1 MNESV
6 ALSGSLGFL
15 SLGDIIQLLGSS
27 GSTGVLRLINRYAPD
42 PGFIYFIEGN
52 PVNAQNGE
60 IEGLDAL
67 YSLFGWVNGSFEFTR
82 EAILADKQINKSRMG
97 IILEGM
103 KLLDDGHIKK
113 VGPANAA
120 DKAADMKR
128 ILSKTAIVKGP
139 LVDYMYVVD
148 EEDFFDGEHIVEEGK
163 HGSWIWV
170 ILEGV
175 VDIVKEVASGTI
187 PIIRIGDGSFIGSMA
202 SFLLQGHIRTA
213 TAVAVGN
220 VQLGVLDS
228 QRLAQE
234 YAGMS
239 IEFRTFLTSL
249 DKRMKQLTERIVEYH
264 DGNVQTE
271 DILKD
276 KKALIRQGKA
286 EEQQLYAIKQ
296 GRASVVRDTENG
308 PVVLCHLY
316 KGDFFGAL
324 PFLHLGHEP
333 QGASIYGSENIK
345 IAKIEA
351 VSLQKEYNRLST
363 TFKNIVD
370 NMATC
375 MSVTADIVCRSLNSK
390 KETAEDVK
398 ASQGF

>member
-1 MNESV
+1 MNESMV
-6 ALSGSLGFL
+6 LSGSLSFL

-27 GSTGVLRLINRYAPD
+27 GSTGVLRLFNRYAPD
-42 PGFIYFIEGN
+42 PGFIFFIEGN
-52 PVNAQNGE
+52 PVNAQNGD
-60 IEGLDAL
+60 IDGLDAL

-82 EAILADKQINKSRMG
+82 EAIMADKRITKSRMG

-103 KLLDDGHIKK
+103 RLLDDGHTKK
-113 VGPANAA
+113 VGPATAA
-120 DKAADMKR
+120 DKIADMKR
-128 ILSKTAIVKGP
+128 SLSKTSIVKGP

-163 HGSWIWV
+163 HGSWMWV

-175 VDIVKEVASGTI
+175 VDIVKEVELGTI

-213 TAVAVGN
+213 SAVAVGN

-228 QRLAQE
+228 QRLAHE

-239 IEFRTFLTSL
+239 MEFRTFLSSL
-249 DKRMKQLTERIVEYH
+249 DKRLKQLSDRIVEYH
-264 DGNVQTE
+264 EGNVQTA

-276 KKALIRQGKA
+276 KNVLIRQGKKEA
-286 EEQQLYAIKQ
+286 EQLYVVKQ
-296 GRASVVRDTENG
+296 GRATVVRNSTNG

-316 KGDFFGAL
+316 KGDFFGDV
-324 PFLHLGHEP
+324 PFLYLGQEP
-333 QGASIYGSENIK
+333 EGASIYASENIK

-351 VSLQKEYNRLST
+351 TSLHTEYNRLSS
-363 TFKNIVD
+363 TFKNIVV

-375 MSVTADIVCRSLNSK
+375 MSVTADMVCSSLTSK
-390 KETAEDVK
+390 ISVPADSNVR
-398 ASQGF
+398 QGE

>member
-1 MNESV
+1 
-6 ALSGSLGFL
+6 
-15 SLGDIIQLLGSS
+15 
-27 GSTGVLRLINRYAPD
+27 
-42 PGFIYFIEGN
+42 
-52 PVNAQNGE
+52 
-60 IEGLDAL
+60 
-67 YSLFGWVNGSFEFTR
+67 
-82 EAILADKQINKSRMG
+82 
-97 IILEGM
+97 
-103 KLLDDGHIKK
+103 
-113 VGPANAA
+113 
-120 DKAADMKR
+120 
-128 ILSKTAIVKGP
+128 
-139 LVDYMYVVD
+139 MYVVD

-175 VDIVKEVASGTI
+175 VDIVKEVESGTI

-239 IEFRTFLTSL
+239 LEFRTFLTSL
-249 DKRMKQLTERIVEYH
+249 DKRLKQLTDRIVEYH
-264 DGNVQTE
+264 DGKVQTA

-276 KKALIRQGKA
+276 KKVLIRQGKA
-286 EEQQLYAIKQ
+286 EEGQLYVVKQ

-316 KGDFFGAL
+316 KGDFFGDV
-324 PFLHLGHEP
+324 PFLHLGQEP
-333 QGASIYGSENIK
+333 EGASIYGSENIK
-345 IAKIEA
+345 IATIAA

-375 MSVTADIVCRSLNSK
+375 MSVTADIVCSSLTPN
-390 KETAEDVK
+390 KEADRDSSGK
-398 ASQGF
+398 QGI

>member
-1 MNESV
+1 MNESMV
-6 ALSGSLGFL
+6 LSGSLGFL

-27 GSTGVLRLINRYAPD
+27 GSTGVLRLINRYATD
-42 PGFIYFIEGN
+42 PGFIYFVEGN
-52 PVNAQNGE
+52 PINAQNGE
-60 IEGLDAL
+60 IEGIDAL

-82 EAILADKQINKSRMG
+82 EAILADRRITKSRMG

-103 KLLDDGHIKK
+103 KLLDDGLIKK
-113 VGPANAA
+113 IGPATGAESAA
-120 DKAADMKR
+120 EVKQS
-128 ILSKTAIVKGP
+128 LSKTPIVKGP

-175 VDIVKEVASGTI
+175 VDIAKEMETGTV

-239 IEFRTFLTSL
+239 LDFRTFLTSL
-249 DKRMKQLTERIVEYH
+249 DKRMKQLTDRIVEYH
-264 DGNVQTE
+264 EGKNQTE
-271 DILKD
+271 EILKE
-276 KKALIRQGKA
+276 KKILIRQA
-286 EEQQLYAIKQ
+286 VSEEKQLYVVKQ
-296 GRASVVRDTENG
+296 GRASVVRNTENG
-308 PVVLCHLY
+308 PVLLCHLY
-316 KGDFFGAL
+316 KGDFFGDV
-324 PFLHLGHEP
+324 PFLHMGHEP
-333 QGASIYGSENIK
+333 EGAAIYGSENIK

-351 VSLQKEYNRLST
+351 VTLQKEYNRLST

-375 MSVTADIVCRSLNSK
+375 MSVTADMVCNSLNAPNTEQAKSNR
-390 KETAEDVK
+390 
-398 ASQGF
+398 

>member
-6 ALSGSLGFL
+6 VLSGSLAFL

-27 GSTGVLRLINRYAPD
+27 GSTGVLRLISRYAPD

-52 PVNAQNGE
+52 PVNAQSGNM
-60 IEGLDAL
+60 EGLDAL

-82 EAILADKQINKSRMG
+82 EAILADKQISKSRMG

-103 KLLDDGHIKK
+103 KLLDDGHTKK
-113 VGPANAA
+113 IGPASTADNAA
-120 DKAADMKR
+120 DIKR
-128 ILSKTAIVKGP
+128 SLSRTAIVKGP

-175 VDIVKEVASGTI
+175 VDIVKEVGAATV

-239 IEFRTFLTSL
+239 LEFRTFLTSL
-249 DKRMKQLTERIVEYH
+249 DKRLKQLSDRIVEYH
-264 DGNVQTE
+264 EGTVQTDE
-271 DILKD
+271 VLKD
-276 KKALIRQGKA
+276 KKALIRQGQPA
-286 EEQQLYAIKQ
+286 EQQLFVVKQ
-296 GRASVVRDTENG
+296 GRASVVRNTETG

-316 KGDFFGAL
+316 KGDFFGHV
-324 PFLHLGHEP
+324 PFLHLGLEP
-333 QGASIYGSENIK
+333 EGASIYSSDNIK
-345 IAKIEA
+345 IAKVEA
-351 VSLQKEYNRLST
+351 VSLQNEYNRLST

-370 NMATC
+370 NIASC
-375 MSVTADIVCRSLNSK
+375 VSVTADIVCSSSTEK
-390 KETAEDVK
+390 KSAPVDSTIH
-398 ASQGF
+398 QGG

>member
-1 MNESV
+1 MNESMV
-6 ALSGSLGFL
+6 LSGSLGFL

-27 GSTGVLRLINRYAPD
+27 GSTGVLRLINRYATD
-42 PGFIYFIEGN
+42 PGFIYFVEGN
-52 PVNAQNGE
+52 PINAQNGE
-60 IEGLDAL
+60 IEGIDAL

-82 EAILADKQINKSRMG
+82 EAILADRRITKSRMG

-103 KLLDDGHIKK
+103 KLLDDGLIKK
-113 VGPANAA
+113 IGPATGAESAA
-120 DKAADMKR
+120 EVKQT
-128 ILSKTAIVKGP
+128 LSKTPIVKGP

-148 EEDFFDGEHIVEEGK
+148 EEDFFDAEHIVEEGK

-175 VDIVKEVASGTI
+175 VDIVKEMETGTV

-239 IEFRTFLTSL
+239 LDFRSFLTSL
-249 DKRMKQLTERIVEYH
+249 DKRMKQLTDRIVEYH
-264 DGNVQTE
+264 EGKNQTDE
-271 DILKD
+271 ILKD
-276 KKALIRQGKA
+276 KKILIRQA
-286 EEQQLYAIKQ
+286 VSEEKQLYIVKQ
-296 GRASVVRDTENG
+296 GRASVVRNTENG
-308 PVVLCHLY
+308 PVLLCHLY
-316 KGDFFGAL
+316 KGDFFGDV
-324 PFLHLGHEP
+324 PFLHMGHEP
-333 QGASIYGSENIK
+333 ESAAIYGSENIK

-351 VSLQKEYNRLST
+351 VTLQKEYNRLST
-363 TFKNIVD
+363 TFKNLVD

-375 MSVTADIVCRSLNSK
+375 MSVTADLICNSLNA
-390 KETAEDVK
+390 THAEEAK
-398 ASQGF
+398 LKT